1 MLDIRLN
8 KIFIDYLNRAGN
20 KIRIPKQP
28 EKTID
33 QAVAAKLNSID
44 AGEQVEAKVAD
55 FIKNSKGNELTDFR
69 NKVRDSTGR
78 TIAGIDCA
86 TKDVLI
92 EVKKSVSSVND
103 IDQLKKYID
112 YNNINY
118 INISDKKRFYM
129 LMILWIM

>member
-118 INISDKKRFYM
+118 INISDKNDF
-129 LMILWIM
+129 IC

>member
-55 FIKNSKGNELTDFR
+55 FIRNSLGKELTNFR
-69 NKVRDSTGR
+69 NKVRDSTGK
-78 TIAGIDCA
+78 TIADIDCA

-92 EVKKSVSSVND
+92 EIKKSVSSIND
-103 IDQLKKYID
+103 FEQFLNFQTGI
-112 YNNINY
+112 
-118 INISDKKRFYM
+118 
-129 LMILWIM
+129 ILIF